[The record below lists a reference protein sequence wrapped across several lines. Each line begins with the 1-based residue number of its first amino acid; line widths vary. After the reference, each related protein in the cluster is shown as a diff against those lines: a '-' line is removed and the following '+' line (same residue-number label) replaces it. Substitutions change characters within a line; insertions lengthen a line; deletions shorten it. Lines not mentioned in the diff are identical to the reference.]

1 MDPFEPKK
9 LNLYGSLTLNTKK
22 IHLSAAILSLLAT
35 SAIAQETFELG
46 DIIISGGNSPIKAAD
61 LATSNSVITS
71 ADIKKQGDVTVQSLL
86 RQIPGVA
93 VNSAGSSFTE
103 VRIRGGEAN
112 HTLVLIDGVPA
123 TGGDGHYIFS
133 GLSATEVDRIE
144 IMRGPQTIFFG
155 PSASSGVI
163 NIITKS
169 PDKNS
174 GVFSGSVGSTL
185 AAGVSQDVRLGR
197 LISNVTVVKENYE
210 GYDQSYSNGD
220 KDGYNRETFQI
231 KTKAV
236 TDGGIEMTLKV
247 RDASEKY
254 DTDDYMGSVTDTAI
268 HGSRSPSSYL
278 DYVVDTNDK
287 GKRDEV
293 QTSLDLQKS
302 SSSGKTKHS
311 FLMAH
316 TKYSNSLNGIKST
329 DNDQELIKYHYQQSL
344 EDKSLRDT
352 AKSVSIVLEH
362 HNDKNQMNKAQK
374 RHGNALAF
382 EYRQKF
388 LNDSALQL
396 GGRIES
402 GNRFK
407 TAVTWKV
414 GYVLP
419 LVTNST
425 SLLFDAGTAVVNPTY
440 GEIYGT
446 AYASGNLNLIPEKN
460 VSASVGLKQNFT
472 NQENYI
478 KAVVFRDKLTNEIKA
493 ANSAPYTPYNE
504 VGDSTRNGVE
514 LDMQFQPFSQTII
527 SGNYSY
533 LIAKNSDDT
542 VEARRPRHSFNSQI
556 EYQFAESKGH
566 VALSATR
573 IAKNYDSDPAD
584 WTSKKLPDYTKF
596 DLISSFNI
604 TSNFSITGQISNLFD
619 KEYSDSWGYRSA
631 RRSYYL
637 TAATK
642 W

>member
-1 MDPFEPKK
+1 M
-9 LNLYGSLTLNTKK
+9 SK
-22 IHLSAAILSLLAT
+22 IKIFMSAAIFSILTT
-35 SAIAQETFELG
+35 SAIAQETFELD
-46 DIIISGGNSPIKAAD
+46 DIVISGGNSPIKAAD

-71 ADIKKQGDVTVQSLL
+71 EDIKKHGDVTIQSLL

-93 VNSAGSSFTE
+93 VNSTGSSFTE

-123 TGGDGHYIFS
+123 TGGDGNYIFS

-169 PDKNS
+169 PDKNG
-174 GVFSGSVGSTL
+174 GVFFGSAGSISSV
-185 AAGVSQDVRLGR
+185 GVSQDVKLGR
-197 LISNVTVVKENYE
+197 LSSNVTAVKEEYK
-210 GYDQSYSNGD
+210 GYDQSYNNGD
-220 KDGYNRETFQI
+220 KDGFNRETFQI

-236 TDGGIEMTLKV
+236 TDSGIEMTLKL
-247 RDASEKY
+247 RDALEKY
-254 DTDDYMGSVTDTAI
+254 DTDDLNS
-268 HGSRSPSSYL
+268 SPTSHL
-278 DYVVDTNDK
+278 DYVVDTNDE
-287 GKRDEV
+287 GKRDEF

-311 FLMAH
+311 FLIAH
-316 TKYSNSLNGIKST
+316 TKYSNSLNGIQSA
-329 DNDQELIKYHYQQSL
+329 DNNQELIKYHFQQSL
-344 EDKSLRDT
+344 EEKTLLNT

-362 HNDKNQMNKAQK
+362 HNDQNQMNKAQK
-374 RHGNALAF
+374 RLGNALAF

-388 LNDSALQL
+388 QNDSALQV
-396 GGRIES
+396 GSRIEN

-407 TAVTWKV
+407 TALTWKV

-440 GEIYGT
+440 GEIFGS
-446 AYASGNLNLIPEKN
+446 AWVNGNPNLKPEKN
-460 VSASVGLKQNFT
+460 VSVSVGLKQDFT
-472 NQENYI
+472 NQNNYI
-478 KAVVFRDKLTNEIKA
+478 KAVVFRDKLTREISYD
-493 ANSAPYTPYNE
+493 SAFPSNVYNE
-504 VGDSTRNGVE
+504 VGNSKRNGLE
-514 LDMQFQPFSQTII
+514 LDMQFQPFTQTII

-533 LIAKNSDDT
+533 LIAKNPDGT

-566 VALSATR
+566 VALSATK
-573 IAKNYDSDPAD
+573 IAKNYDSYPGV
-584 WTSKKLPDYTKF
+584 WTSRKLPDYTKF
-596 DLISSFNI
+596 DLTTSFNI
-604 TSNFSITGQISNLFD
+604 TSNLSITGQISNLFD

-631 RRSYYL
+631 GRSYYL